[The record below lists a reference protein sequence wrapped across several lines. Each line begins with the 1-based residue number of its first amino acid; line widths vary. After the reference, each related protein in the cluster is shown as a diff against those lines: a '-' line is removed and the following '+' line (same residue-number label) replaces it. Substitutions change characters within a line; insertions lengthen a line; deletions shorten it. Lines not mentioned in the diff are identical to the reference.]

1 MYKTKQ
7 WIAFFTAL
15 AMVMIFAGNVAAEA
29 GPTININ
36 TASVE
41 ELTQLVGVGQK
52 YAERIV
58 TFRTENGPFKAPED
72 IMLVAGIGSKTFEAN
87 KDRIVVK

>member
-7 WIAFFTAL
+7 WMALFSALLMLMVFT
-15 AMVMIFAGNVAAEA
+15 GNVAAEA
-29 GPTININ
+29 GATVNIN
-36 TASVE
+36 TATTE
-41 ELTQLVGVGQK
+41 ELTQLTGVGQK

-58 TFRTENGPFKAPED
+58 TYRTENGPFKAPED
-72 IMLVAGIGSKTFEAN
+72 IMLVAGIGEKTFEAN